1 MASLGCSGWRV
12 NAPFVGFRPK
22 AGRKNR
28 ARSACEPA
36 ARKNDERV
44 NGVLLKLP
52 RFVIL
57 FPGWELL
64 AKETVVTRLI
74 GADAA
79 IACRA
84 TGSVEDYFAA

>member
-1 MASLGCSGWRV
+1 MHRSSDFARRPVGKTERGQHVSRPRERSG
-12 NAPFVGFRPK
+12 
-22 AGRKNR
+22 
-28 ARSACEPA
+28 
-36 ARKNDERV
+36 ERV

-57 FPGWELL
+57 FPGWKLL

-79 IACRA
+79 IACHA
-84 TGSVEDYFAA
+84 TGSVEDYFVA